1 MFKALDRFL
10 ESASFSEFASE
21 KGDFPHLL
29 NGSREGGLKSKARAD
44 PMLDFIAQ
52 MAFEFVQHIRGFDS
66 ARDKLLAPCGDSLV
80 ESKHIFRS
88 KGLPGQS
95 GL

>member
-1 MFKALDRFL
+1 
-10 ESASFSEFASE
+10 
-21 KGDFPHLL
+21 
-29 NGSREGGLKSKARAD
+29 
-44 PMLDFIAQ
+44 
-52 MAFEFVQHIRGFDS
+52 
-66 ARDKLLAPCGDSLV
+66 LLAPCGDSLV